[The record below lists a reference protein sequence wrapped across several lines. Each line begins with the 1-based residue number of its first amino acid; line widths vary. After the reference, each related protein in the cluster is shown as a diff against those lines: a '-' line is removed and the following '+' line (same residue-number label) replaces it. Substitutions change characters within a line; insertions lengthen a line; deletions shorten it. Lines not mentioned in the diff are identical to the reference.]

1 MGNLAYKPELGYLH
15 LIGTGI
21 LDSSVLRERLIAAN
35 FKYINHNNFNIESK
49 WDIVNNVLA
58 NFFNY
63 RTVDIVVIE
72 THLEIKNAV
81 LSLHNILKLR
91 GINSIVW
98 DPTYDTPNKE
108 EYVIDRITRKDF
120 KIQKTLV

>member
-63 RTVDIVVIE
+63 RTVDVLVIE
-72 THLEIKNAV
+72 THLEIKDAV

>member
-1 MGNLAYKPELGYLH
+1 VGNLAHKPELGYLH

-21 LDSSVLRERLIAAN
+21 LDSSVLRERLIVAN
-35 FKYINHNNFNIESK
+35 FKYIDHNDFNIESK

-63 RTVDIVVIE
+63 RTIDIVVIE
-72 THLEIKNAV
+72 TYPKIKEAV

-91 GINSIVW
+91 GINSIVFE
-98 DPTYDTPNKE
+98 PANITSNIE
-108 EYVIDRITRKDF
+108 EYIIDKVVRKDF
-120 KIQKTLV
+120 KIQRTLV

>member
-1 MGNLAYKPELGYLH
+1 MGNLAHKPELGYLH

-21 LDSSVLRERLIAAN
+21 LDSSVLRERLIVAN
-35 FKYINHNNFNIESK
+35 FKYIDHNDFNIESK

-63 RTVDIVVIE
+63 RTIDIVVIE
-72 THLEIKNAV
+72 TYPKIKEAV

-91 GINSIVW
+91 GINSIVFE
-98 DPTYDTPNKE
+98 PANITSNIE
-108 EYVIDRITRKDF
+108 EYIIDKVVRKDF
-120 KIQKTLV
+120 KIQRTLV